1 MDSVERNLVRGRF
14 MWLILLLVLSIIF
27 IVVSTTR
34 LKLHPFLSLLL
45 AAFGYGILSGR
56 MPLAEVAASV
66 NGGFGDTI
74 GKIGIVILA
83 GSIIGVFLEKSGGAL
98 NLAEQT
104 LRLVGQKNVPLA
116 MGIIGYIVSI
126 PVFCDSGFVILA
138 PLAKALSRRAKAS
151 LAASAI
157 ALSLGLYSTHTMV
170 PPTPG
175 PIAAAGILKADLG
188 LVILWGML
196 VALVALAAGWLF
208 AVKYAAR
215 TTLAAESESE
225 TSTTLQPTP
234 QGPSAAK
241 AIVPILLPIVLII
254 LKSIGALPS
263 HPFGQATAAKVIGFI
278 GEPVVALLFGVFLAF
293 LLPKKLSLDMLSASG
308 WVGEGVMAAATIIL
322 ITGCGGA
329 FGKVLQSSGIADV
342 IAGNL
347 GKSTSLSLLL
357 PFAIAAG
364 LKTAQGSSTV
374 AIITTAGILL
384 PLLEALGLEG
394 QTARA
399 LTVVAIGA
407 GSMVV
412 SHANDSYF
420 WVVTGFTRMTVN
432 QGYRLQTLGT
442 FVEGCAAAVALW
454 VISLV
459 VL

>member
-1 MDSVERNLVRGRF
+1 
-14 MWLILLLVLSIIF
+14 MWLVILLLLAIVFIIL
-27 IVVSTTR
+27 STTR

-45 AAFGYGILSGR
+45 AAFGYGVLSGK
-56 MPLAEVAASV
+56 MSLADVVASV
-66 NGGFGDTI
+66 NGGFGGTV
-74 GKIGIVILA
+74 GAIGIVILA
-83 GSIIGVFLEKSGGAL
+83 GSIIGIFLERSGGAL
-98 NLAEQT
+98 NLAEQI

-196 VALVALAAGWLF
+196 VALIALVAGWLF
-208 AVKYAAR
+208 AIVYAAR
-215 TTLAAESESE
+215 TTIAAE
-225 TSTTLQPTP
+225 LQPDGPASPELKT

-241 AIVPILLPIVLII
+241 AVVPILFPIVLII
-254 LKSIGALPS
+254 LKSIGAFPS
-263 HPFGQATAAKVIGFI
+263 HPFGEGAFAGAISFI
-278 GEPVVALLFGVFLAF
+278 GEPVVALLLGVFLAF
-293 LLPKKLSLDMLSASG
+293 LLPKKLSLDMLSTSG
-308 WVGEGVMAAATIIL
+308 WVGEGVMAAATIII

-329 FGKVLQSSGIADV
+329 FGKVLQNSGIADV
-342 IAGNL
+342 IAGSL
-347 GKSTSLSLLL
+347 GKSTSLSLML
-357 PFAIAAG
+357 PLVIAAG

-374 AIITTAGILL
+374 AIITTAGIIL
-384 PLLEALGLEG
+384 PLLESLGLHGE
-394 QTARA
+394 TARA

-420 WVVTGFTRMTVN
+420 WVVTGFMKMTVK
-432 QGYRLQTLGT
+432 QGYKLQTLGT
-442 FVEGCAAAVALW
+442 LVEGCAAAVALW
-454 VISLV
+454 VISFIAL
-459 VL
+459 